1 MDFVSLALFGA
12 AVVGLGAA
20 ATVMIA
26 RWLPQSAIEQAAQHG
41 RFAGLGEA
49 PRGKPANRG
58 RFGGRLGWQFGAQFG
73 SRIRPQVG
81 KEGINVVRTN

>member
-41 RFAGLGEA
+41 RFVGLGEA
-49 PRGKPANRG
+49 PRVKPATR
-58 RFGGRLGWQFGAQFG
+58 AQFG
-73 SRIRPQVG
+73 PRIRPQVG
-81 KEGINVVRTN
+81 KEAINVVRTN

>member
-26 RWLPQSAIEQAAQHG
+26 RWLPQSAIDQAGQHG

-49 PRGKPANRG
+49 PRVQPVRQPVRSHVGPKVG
-58 RFGGRLGWQFGAQFG
+58 
-73 SRIRPQVG
+73 PQVG
-81 KEGINVVRTN
+81 RIG

>member
-20 ATVMIA
+20 ATAMIA

-41 RFAGLGEA
+41 RFVGLGEA
-49 PRGKPANRG
+49 PQAKAARRIPIGP
-58 RFGGRLGWQFGAQFG
+58 
-73 SRIRPQVG
+73 RIRPQVG
-81 KEGINVVRTN
+81 KEAINVVRTH

>member
-49 PRGKPANRG
+49 PRRKPANRA
-58 RFGGRLGWQFGAQFG
+58 QFGAQFG
-73 SRIRPQVG
+73 PRIRPQVG
-81 KEGINVVRTN
+81 KEVINVVRTN

>member
-20 ATVMIA
+20 ATAMIA

-41 RFAGLGEA
+41 RFVGLGEA
-49 PRGKPANRG
+49 PRVKAARRIPIGP
-58 RFGGRLGWQFGAQFG
+58 
-73 SRIRPQVG
+73 RIRPQVG
-81 KEGINVVRTN
+81 KEAINVVRTH

>member
-41 RFAGLGEA
+41 RFVGLGET
-49 PRGKPANRG
+49 PRVTPAR
-58 RFGGRLGWQFGAQFG
+58 RAKFGANLG
-73 SRIRPQVG
+73 PRIRPQVG
-81 KEGINVVRTN
+81 KEAINVVRTN